1 MIMSKVVYKTSAS
14 NNNDFQRALMK
25 TLKTMGI
32 HPNVGLDILETD
44 DKKVVIQKWGGWN
57 YEINFKADETPKTK
71 NQKVIIHETYH
82 DNVYHVSLTPEQMD
96 FLQWLE
102 DRGLLSHEMTYDR
115 IEDLEFE
122 EI

>member
-1 MIMSKVVYKTSAS
+1 MSKVVYKTSAS

-57 YEINFKADETPKTK
+57 YEINFKADEKPKT
-71 NQKVIIHETYH
+71 NEKVLIHDRYH
-82 DNVYHVSLTPEQMD
+82 DNHYHVSLTPAQMD
-96 FLQWLE
+96 LLEWLE
-102 DRGLLSHEMTYDR
+102 DRGMLSDEMTYTR
-115 IEDLEFE
+115 IDTIEFE

>member
-1 MIMSKVVYKTSAS
+1 MSKVVYKTSAS
-14 NNNDFQRALMK
+14 NNNDFQKALMK

-57 YEINFKADETPKTK
+57 YEINFKADEKPKT
-71 NQKVIIHETYH
+71 NEKVIIYETYH
-82 DNVYHVSLTPEQMD
+82 DNVYHVSLTPEQME

-102 DRGLLSHEMTYDR
+102 DRGLLSGEMRYDR
-115 IEDLEFE
+115 IDDLEFE

>member
-1 MIMSKVVYKTSAS
+1 MSKVVYKTSAS

-57 YEINFKADETPKTK
+57 YEINFKADEKPKT
-71 NQKVIIHETYH
+71 NAKVIIHETYH

-96 FLQWLE
+96 FLHWLE
-102 DRGLLSHEMTYDR
+102 DRGMLSDEVRYDK

-122 EI
+122 VI

>member
-1 MIMSKVVYKTSAS
+1 MSKVVYKTSAS

-57 YEINFKADETPKTK
+57 YEINFNAKNTADARK

-82 DNVYHVSLTPEQMD
+82 DNVYHVSLTPEQVD

-102 DRGLLSHEMTYDR
+102 DRGLLSPEMTYDR

>member
-1 MIMSKVVYKTSAS
+1 MSKVVYKTSAS

-57 YEINFKADETPKTK
+57 YEINFNAKNTADVRK

-82 DNVYHVSLTPEQMD
+82 DNVYHVSLTPEQVD